1 MSKVKEKNEIKTIVE
16 KANLQHIAI
25 IMDGNR
31 RWAKNHMLPSAVGHQ
46 KGVESLKNT
55 MRSFDKFGI
64 KYLTVY
70 AFSTEN
76 WKRQKEEVDFLMNL
90 LAKTLTD
97 ELDEMHKENVKIKFV
112 GNIEKLSPKLIEI
125 LENAENKT
133 KNNTGVNL
141 QIAFN
146 YGARDE
152 IVNALK
158 KIAQKALEG
167 EIKIDEIDENLVSQ
181 NLYTAGIPDPDLL
194 IRTGGEKRISNYLLW
209 QIAYSEVYVT
219 EKFWPE
225 FDENALTEAILEF
238 EKRNRRYGK

>member
-1 MSKVKEKNEIKTIVE
+1 
-16 KANLQHIAI
+16 
-25 IMDGNR
+25 
-31 RWAKNHMLPSAVGHQ
+31 MLPSAVGHQ

-76 WKRQKEEVDFLMNL
+76 WNRKKEEVDFLMNL

-112 GNIEKLSPKLIEI
+112 GNIEKLGPKLIEI
-125 LENAENKT
+125 LKNAENKT

-152 IVNALK
+152 IVNAVK
-158 KIAQKALEG
+158 KIAQKALDG
-167 EIKIDEIDENLVSQ
+167 EIKIGEIDEKLVSQ
-181 NLYTAGIPDPDLL
+181 NLYTAKIPDPDLL

>member
-1 MSKVKEKNEIKTIVE
+1 MNKIAQKNEIKTIVE
-16 KANLQHIAI
+16 KTNLQHIAI

-76 WKRQKEEVDFLMNL
+76 WNRKKEEVDFLMNL

-125 LENAENKT
+125 LKNAENKT

-152 IVNALK
+152 IVNAVK
-158 KIAQKALEG
+158 KIAQKALDG
-167 EIKIDEIDENLVSQ
+167 EIKIGEIDEKLVSQ
-181 NLYTAGIPDPDLL
+181 NLYTAKIPDPDLL